1 MESEEEKQKY
11 LSSKIDE
18 NEKEQFI
25 EYFTLI
31 ASTEKRE
38 VDINA
43 WTKDE
48 LKKIVKAFKKKQNN
62 LNNYDSS
69 QSEEDNTCRDK
80 WRHRKSCTR
89 GI

>member
-31 ASTEKRE
+31 EYTEKRE

-43 WTKDE
+43 
-48 LKKIVKAFKKKQNN
+48 
-62 LNNYDSS
+62 
-69 QSEEDNTCRDK
+69 
-80 WRHRKSCTR
+80 
-89 GI
+89 